1 MQPAKVISTFRGWRG
16 GWAVVAAVVVASP
29 AFADVIGFQQGV
41 SPDALYESA
50 DSTIR
55 SDNPTSNF
63 GTSGDVILG
72 KTTAPAV
79 IRGVYAFDLA
89 AIPVGATIDAV
100 SLRLV
105 GSRDDTGS
113 GSQEVTLELVAL
125 TNAFAENEVTWNHR
139 LSTTAWGTAGGDLGA
154 TLSTTT
160 ANPDTFTGGSVM
172 TFDSTASLVSAVQSV
187 ADAEGVFYF
196 AIKTESSVEAA
207 SARRIFFVNGDAATT
222 AANRPLLSVTY
233 TPVPE
238 PGAALAMAGLAL
250 AGLGSRRRRG
260 Q

>member
-1 MQPAKVISTFRGWRG
+1 MRQAKIISRWRR
-16 GWAVVAAVVVASP
+16 GWAVLAAIMVASP
-29 AFADVIGFQQGV
+29 ASADVIGFQQGV
-41 SPDALYESA
+41 SPDGLYESA

-55 SDNPTSNF
+55 SDNATSNF
-63 GTSGDVILG
+63 GTAGEVILG

-125 TNAFAENEVTWNHR
+125 ASTFAENEVTWNNR
-139 LSTTAWGTAGGDLGA
+139 LSATAWGTAGGDLGA
-154 TLSTTT
+154 TLSSTT

-172 TFDSTASLVSAVQSV
+172 TFDSTASLVSAVQSI
-187 ADAEGVFYF
+187 ADSDGVFYF
-196 AIKTESSVEAA
+196 AIKTESAVESAN
-207 SARRIFFVNGDAATT
+207 ARRIFFVSGDAATT
-222 AANRPLLSVTY
+222 VANRPLLTVTY
-233 TPVPE
+233 TAVPE
-238 PGAALAMAGLAL
+238 PGAALAVGGLAL
-250 AGLGSRRRRG
+250 AGLGTRRRRRS
-260 Q
+260 